1 SYSVLN
7 ITGWSSYPDCWLFPQ
22 PAITL
27 VSTDP
32 AQTWQVAFTAG
43 SDDKSAGK
51 DVADAWRWGLDNAG
65 EFRQSDFSANS
76 VVRSLSIGSGETCQ
90 GTPGACTAFKWIE
103 CLRGNSKPGC
113 SRMLDNDGP
122 TNQGFGNVG
131 TSNVGNFNNGSA
143 NVGDFNLGSANVGSF
158 NLGSAVVG
166 NYQSCSACTSPDLQ
180 HL

>member
-1 SYSVLN
+1 MTRLSCNRVRRYCPLPFALLP
-7 ITGWSSYPDCWLFPQ
+7 TLFHNSHIAARLLHSRSMFALLLIPLT
-22 PAITL
+22 PSL
-27 VSTDP
+27 
-32 AQTWQVAFTAG
+32 FFCR
-43 SDDKSAGK
+43 
-51 DVADAWRWGLDNAG
+51 RWGLDNAG